1 MNISPY
7 IIEERLKMPLP
18 GIEAQRLMSPVS
30 TTAYYDVPQNAVKA
44 GVMMILYPCDR
55 DVYTTLIRR
64 TSNNPLDKHAGQLS
78 FPGGRYEPSDGNMLN
93 CALRET
99 EEEIGIKRQDVKVL
113 GNLSP
118 LYIFASNFYIHP
130 FVSWLSQRPQ
140 FQAQPEEVEEILE
153 VSLTKLFDK
162 EGKLCRDILTRGHI
176 LKNVPCYDVSGYYLW
191 GATAMVVSEFEW
203 ILRDLLIENV

>member
-7 IIEERLKMPLP
+7 ILEERLKMPLP
-18 GIEAQRLMSPVS
+18 GKEAQRLMSPVS
-30 TTAYYDVPQNAVKA
+30 TGAYYEVPQNAVEA

-64 TSNNPLDKHAGQLS
+64 ASNNPLDKHAGQLS
-78 FPGGRYEPSDGNMLN
+78 FPGGRYEPGDENILT

-99 EEEIGIKRQDVKVL
+99 EEEIGIKRQDIKIL

-130 FVSWLSQRPQ
+130 FVGWMSRRPQ

-153 VSLTKLFDK
+153 VPLTKLFDK
-162 EGKLCRDILTRGHI
+162 SGKLCRNILTSGHI
-176 LKNVPCYDVSGYYLW
+176 LKNVPCYDVNGHYLW

-203 ILRDLLIENV
+203 ILRDLLIEKV